1 MTTQFENFVYGVG
14 CIILLVI
21 MGYLARKLGII

>member
-1 MTTQFENFVYGVG
+1 MTTRFENVLYGVG

-21 MGYLARKLGII
+21 MGYLAGKLGIL